1 VPRERD
7 AFTRLRPWLRRSF
20 LGALTLLAVA
30 WWQKGSLVGP
40 DGVRPELLAM
50 PNQSSTERAPFA
62 FAYRSRQCLVRPV
75 ASYDVWGLVVS
86 HNDIGSVADIYHDA
100 SSVDTKDLCLLWG
113 ESLRH
118 PDYLRARFHSGPF
131 TCYASWSEPLA
142 NLHLDGIGNNHLI
155 TDSPAV
161 RRAIDGVR
169 IGDQVRLRGLLVD
182 YQMDDWRDFWR
193 RTSTV
198 RDDRDCE
205 VLFVE
210 DLAVI
215 RRGTPGWYLLWQL
228 AIAVLLTVPILYGVL
243 FWLTAGR
250 DPVKL
255 GQL

>member
-1 VPRERD
+1 MPGERD
-7 AFTRLRPWLRRSF
+7 AFTRLRPWLRRTF
-20 LGALTLLAVA
+20 VAALGLLAVA
-30 WWQKGSLVGP
+30 GWQKGRLVGP
-40 DGVRPELLAM
+40 PSVLPELLAA
-50 PNQSSTERAPFA
+50 PVQGATERAPFA
-62 FAYRSRQCLVRPV
+62 FAYHGRQCRVRPV
-75 ASYDVWGLVVS
+75 AAYDIWGLVVS
-86 HNDIGSVADIYHDA
+86 HNDIASVADIYHDA

-113 ESLRH
+113 ENLRH
-118 PDYLRARFHSGPF
+118 ADYLRASFRSGPF

-161 RRAIDGVR
+161 RRAIAGVR
-169 IGDQVRLRGLLVD
+169 VGDQVHLRGLLVD

-210 DLAVI
+210 DLAVV

-228 AIAVLLTVPILYGVL
+228 AIVVLLSVPIVYGAL

-255 GQL
+255 GEL